1 MCIICLGK
9 EYILEKKIRKIE
21 EVCQGVL
28 AIPTLPKVKKIIC
41 ANTRVVSISHQPD
54 LEYLDCSGCI
64 NLKNLP
70 RVDPD
75 EGSSEPEEKETPK
88 RKETRRKNYSLR
100 YLDCSKTNITEI
112 PEYNNLIEIDCSH
125 CPVLQGIINLPN
137 LRRVLC
143 WKSSNMAVLSNLP
156 NLRMLVIMAS
166 DGLKMLQNLPS
177 LRDLTCSYCK
187 ELKFVKG
194 VPILQEISCV
204 GCVKLT
210 HINEFEIATQKREIE
225 NLLISNNEEINKYL
239 IAPIKLRL

>member
-137 LRRVLC
+137 LR
-143 WKSSNMAVLSNLP
+143 
-156 NLRMLVIMAS
+156 MLVIMAS